1 MARKVQI
8 SKEIILQAAL
18 DMLIRDGYSSINVK
32 TLAKE
37 IGCSTQPIVW
47 HFGNMDGLRM
57 ALAEYAR
64 VYANNKMLSAANHAV
79 EAFEH
84 IGRAYV
90 EIAAKEPNLFR
101 FLYLDENREKHINH
115 FEAITASKGY
125 ADLIQ
130 KIADDLDIPEENAGR
145 YLQNTVI
152 YAHGIA
158 TLVATKVITAS
169 EEEMMTMINCAA
181 DAFLVQEGVPA
192 DKIPK

>member
-47 HFGNMDGLRM
+47 HFGNMDGLRT